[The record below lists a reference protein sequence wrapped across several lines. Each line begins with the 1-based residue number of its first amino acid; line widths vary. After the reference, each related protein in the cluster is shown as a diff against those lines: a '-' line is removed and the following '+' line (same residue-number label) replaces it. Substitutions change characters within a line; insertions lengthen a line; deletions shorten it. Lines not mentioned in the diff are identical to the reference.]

1 MFLYWAF
8 KLNLISWRRKPG
20 ITDGPAPLPLSMTP
34 DSVRVAP
41 APAPALGFYT
51 SFLPTSFCRYTDT
64 SNITSHSEYVSFLLT
79 YLQHENKFKIY
90 NWCAPWLHDLHFWM
104 TRIMIMTIDNDKK
117 DDHDDWWYLWQW
129 WWKYKTVKGLFSK
142 HFTLIS
148 NNKLM
153 AGFMTSDHLLSD
165 ICTLQMLSHLKS
177 ILRTNCV
184 EPFKSSLIH
193 REIMQEN
200 AHKSIWNGNEVVT

>member
-1 MFLYWAF
+1 MYMSQFNVFILSHF
-8 KLNLISWRRKPG
+8 KLNLISCERKQSFA
-20 ITDGPAPLPLSMTP
+20 DGPSPSMTP
-34 DSVRVAP
+34 GCVRIAP
-41 APAPALGFYT
+41 ELGFYT

-104 TRIMIMTIDNDKK
+104 TTIMIMTIDNDKK

-142 HFTLIS
+142 HFTFHI
-148 NNKLM
+148 N
-153 AGFMTSDHLLSD
+153 
-165 ICTLQMLSHLKS
+165 
-177 ILRTNCV
+177 
-184 EPFKSSLIH
+184 FK
-193 REIMQEN
+193 Q
-200 AHKSIWNGNEVVT
+200 